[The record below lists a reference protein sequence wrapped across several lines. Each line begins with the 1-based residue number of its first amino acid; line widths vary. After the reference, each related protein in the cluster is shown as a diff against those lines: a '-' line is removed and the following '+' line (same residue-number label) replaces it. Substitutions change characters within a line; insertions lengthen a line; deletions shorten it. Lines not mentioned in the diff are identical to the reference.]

1 MELYL
6 NMFLYFEPYANI
18 FKINL
23 EYSLRKM
30 EIILKAVED
39 YQMAMYIE
47 RLLAK
52 MPVVYNTHMWES

>member
-1 MELYL
+1 
-6 NMFLYFEPYANI
+6 MFLYFEPYANI

-52 MPVVYNTHMWES
+52 MPVVYNTHM

>member
-1 MELYL
+1 
-6 NMFLYFEPYANI
+6 
-18 FKINL
+18 
-23 EYSLRKM
+23 M